1 MYVYSSTYVHT
12 MCWRY
17 IYIHSL
23 IIPQYH
29 TTYSVYMHGVMP
41 YHSDDDDAMP
51 YIVYTA
57 SDKILTM
64 ATTMS

>member
-1 MYVYSSTYVHT
+1 MCIVAHTYIPCAEDTFTYIVYIV
-12 MCWRY
+12 
-17 IYIHSL
+17 
-23 IIPQYH
+23 IPQYH
-29 TTYSVYMHGVMP
+29 TTCNVYMHGVMP